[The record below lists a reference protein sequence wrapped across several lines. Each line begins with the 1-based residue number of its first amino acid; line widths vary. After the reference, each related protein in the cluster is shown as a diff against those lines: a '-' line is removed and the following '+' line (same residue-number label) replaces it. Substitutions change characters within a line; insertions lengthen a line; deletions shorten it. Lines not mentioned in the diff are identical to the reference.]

1 MNKTEQI
8 IEQSFNL
15 VLIPTEAAQMKG
27 SNITK
32 SIKLKSPDK
41 NGFLWG
47 LEKLENYNKPKKL
60 NEKRKVGK
68 FDLTGNLVQEYDSA
82 TKAANENGT
91 SVWKVLSGTNNTHKG
106 YIYKY
111 IN

>member
-1 MNKTEQI
+1 MYTI
-8 IEQSFNL
+8 S
-15 VLIPTEAAQMKG
+15 VWYLIGNCETKQFCWG
-27 SNITK
+27 VWSNITK